1 MKNTITETA
10 QMNLSLTA
18 LDLCSTLLQ
27 TMLSDEAYGIKRSN
41 CARLEFWRLDGLCK
55 ALDAVNYHGTATS
68 IIDST
73 RRAYSGDLD
82 TEMERGLMLLI
93 YQTAD
98 ALQNG
103 FLE

>member
-1 MKNTITETA
+1 MKNTLTENA
-10 QMNLSLTA
+10 QLELSLTA

-41 CARLEFWRLDGLCK
+41 CTRLESWRLDGLCK
-55 ALDAVNYHGTATS
+55 ALAAVNYHGAATS

-73 RRAYSGDLD
+73 RKAYSGDLD

-93 YQTAD
+93 NQTAD
-98 ALQNG
+98 ALRNG